1 MRALIAIAR
10 LTRVYTAVVAG
21 VVAYALA
28 PDGEL
33 DAILASLALAL
44 LLAGAF
50 AFNDV
55 YDREADA
62 INVPTRPIPSGRLS
76 VRTAIAITIACD
88 AGALAAAIATRSAR
102 VITLT
107 LALIAM
113 LLAYSL
119 LLKRITFVKNVGMGL
134 VGASVPLFGSLSSE
148 AVALALAIG
157 LFVLQKEIVADAY
170 DREGDA
176 RVGLRTLPVLFGTP
190 RTMGIVAVINVA
202 FLVSVE
208 GPALIAVGVVNIV
221 ASIITALRGERAVRA
236 MLTLQKVFLLAGV
249 LLAWRG

>member
-50 AFNDV
+50 AFNDI

-62 INVPTRPIPSGRLS
+62 INVPTRPIPSGGLS
-76 VRTAIAITIACD
+76 VRTAIAIAIACD
-88 AGALAAAIATRSAR
+88 AGALAAAIATRSVR

-119 LLKRITFVKNVGMGL
+119 LLKRITFVKNIAMGL
-134 VGASVPLFGSLSSE
+134 VGASVPLVGSLSSE
-148 AVALALAIG
+148 AVELALAIG

-190 RTMGIVAVINVA
+190 RTMWIVAVINVA

-208 GPALIAVGVVNIV
+208 GPALMAVGVVNIV

-236 MLTLQKVFLLAGV
+236 MLTLQKGFLLAGV